1 MIRRVEAFRDAL
13 YELFRSG
20 EDPEDVKA
28 GLGADA
34 LLDGMDFF
42 SLLQALL
49 HKAEKVY
56 EYRTDSSRPTKFD
69 YRGRELFDTTA
80 TKLYEDKAEMV
91 FDAADYTLCYELW
104 YLPDNSFAVTTCFR
118 VNIAENAYITEY
130 RVHKGTDWSETGIF
144 INFPELAARLEAMC
158 GPVMEHVFPL
168 YDL

>member
-1 MIRRVEAFRDAL
+1 M
-13 YELFRSG
+13 
-20 EDPEDVKA
+20 KA

-56 EYRTDSSRPTKFD
+56 EYRTDSSRPMKFD

-104 YLPDNSFAVTTCFR
+104 YLPDNSF
-118 VNIAENAYITEY
+118 